1 VSAESKYL
9 LCSCNGTA
17 ILDAAALRRAL
28 HEKQPVTVYRDL
40 CRSHAPVVAG
50 SLERQSEIVVG
61 CTQEAALFEQ
71 IADPD
76 SLRNLRFVNL
86 REQAGWSEEGAAA
99 TPKIAALLAAAGLP
113 EADPVPSV
121 PYHSEGKLLIVG
133 DAGPALGWAGELWGT
148 LDVSALITGG
158 GSAELPVDRRFAVMS
173 GRVTRVEGYLGNFR
187 VAWEQAN
194 PIDLEVCTRC
204 NACVRACP
212 EQAIDLLYQIDLD
225 KCKSHR
231 QCVTACGDIRA
242 IDFERKERTRSDRFD
257 LILNLS
263 DQMLFAMPQ
272 PPQGYFAP
280 GGDSAKQARAIKEVV
295 TAIGE
300 FEKPRYFQYDA
311 KICAHSRSKLKGCN
325 QCIDVC
331 STQAISADGD
341 RVKVDPYL
349 CMGCGACASVC
360 PSGAMSYAYPK
371 MSFQGEKLRV
381 MLGAYREAGG
391 KDACLLFHN
400 GTDGRELI
408 LKLGRRR
415 GLPARVIPVETFH
428 VASLGLD
435 LLLGAVALGAGQVI
449 VVSAGSEAPGY
460 FEALRRQMGFGEE
473 ILRAFGYPGS
483 HFELIVTADLRA
495 LERRIWS
502 LDAAQN
508 PAQPAEFRLFD
519 DKRTSLAFT
528 IEHLANHAP
537 MPQTVIPLS
546 AGAPFGEIE
555 VNPDTCT
562 MCMACVGACPE
573 AALADGRERP
583 QLRFI
588 EANCV
593 QCGLCEQACPEDAIT
608 LVPRLLVGNEA
619 KAERVLNQDQPFHCI
634 RCGKEFGTQRMLQS
648 MLGKIAGHSMFAA
661 PGALERM
668 KMCGD
673 CRVVDMIEK
682 GGEVSVFDLKR

>member
-1 VSAESKYL
+1 MSTESKYL
-9 LCSCNGTA
+9 LCSCNGTST
-17 ILDAAALRRAL
+17 LDAAALQRAL

-40 CRSHAPVVAG
+40 CRGHASVVAG
-50 SLERQSEIVVG
+50 SLKQQGEIVVG

-76 SLRNLRFVNL
+76 SQRSLRFVNL
-86 REQAGWSEEGAAA
+86 REQAGWSEEGTTA
-99 TPKIAALLAAAGLP
+99 TPKIAALLAAARLP
-113 EADPVPSV
+113 DADPVPSV
-121 PYHSEGKLLIVG
+121 SYHSEGKLLIVG
-133 DAGPALGWAGELWGT
+133 DAGPALAWAGELADT
-148 LDVSALITGG
+148 LDVSVLISGG
-158 GSAELPVDRRFAVMS
+158 GGELPVDRRFAVMS
-173 GRVTRVEGYLGNFR
+173 GRVTRVEGYFGNFN
-187 VAWEQAN
+187 VAWEQGN

-225 KCKSHR
+225 KCRSHR
-231 QCVTACGDIRA
+231 QCVAACGDIGA
-242 IDFERKERTRSDRFD
+242 IDFDRKERARSDRFD

-263 DQMLFAMPQ
+263 DQMLFSMPQ

-280 GGDSAKQARAIKEVV
+280 GGDLAAQARAIKEVV
-295 TAIGE
+295 TATGE

-325 QCIDVC
+325 QCIDIC

-341 RVKVDPYL
+341 RVKVNPHL

-381 MLGAYREAGG
+381 MLGTYREAGG

-449 VVSAGSEAPGY
+449 VAAAGSEAPGY
-460 FEALRRQMGFGEE
+460 FDALRRQMGFGEE
-473 ILRAFGYPGS
+473 ILRAFGYQGS
-483 HFELIVTADLRA
+483 HFELIVTRDLHA
-495 LERRIWS
+495 LEQRIWS
-502 LDAAQN
+502 LDAAQG
-508 PAQPAEFRLFD
+508 PAEPAEFRLFD

-528 IEHLANHAP
+528 IEHLATHAP
-537 MPQTVIPLS
+537 TPQTVIPLS
-546 AGAPFGEIE
+546 SGAPFGEIE
-555 VNPDTCT
+555 VNLDTCT
-562 MCMACVGACPE
+562 MCMACVGTCPE
-573 AALADGRERP
+573 AALADGRDQP
-583 QLRFI
+583 QLRFV

-593 QCGLCEQACPEDAIT
+593 QCGLCEQACPENAIA
-608 LVPRLLVGNEA
+608 LVPRLLVGKDA
-619 KAERVLNQDQPFHCI
+619 KAERVLNQDQPFHCT

-648 MLGKIAGHSMFAA
+648 MLVKIAGHSMFSA

-673 CRVVDMIEK
+673 CRVVEMIEK
-682 GGEVSVFDLKR
+682 GGEVSVLDLKR

>member
-1 VSAESKYL
+1 VSAESKYPL
-9 LCSCNGTA
+9 
-17 ILDAAALRRAL
+17 
-28 HEKQPVTVYRDL
+28 
-40 CRSHAPVVAG
+40 
-50 SLERQSEIVVG
+50 
-61 CTQEAALFEQ
+61 
-71 IADPD
+71 
-76 SLRNLRFVNL
+76 L
-86 REQAGWSEEGAAA
+86 REQAGWSEESAAA

-121 PYHSEGKLLIVG
+121 SYHSEGKLLIVG
-133 DAGPALGWAGELWGT
+133 DAGPALEWAAELADT
-148 LDVSALITGG
+148 LDVSVLIIGG

-173 GRVTRVEGYLGNFR
+173 GRVTGIEGYLGNFS
-187 VAWEQAN
+187 VAWEQVN
-194 PIDLEVCTRC
+194 P
-204 NACVRACP
+204 
-212 EQAIDLLYQIDLD
+212 
-225 KCKSHR
+225 
-231 QCVTACGDIRA
+231 

-257 LILNLS
+257 LVLNLS
-263 DQMLFAMPQ
+263 DQILFQMPQ

-280 GGDSAKQARAIKEVV
+280 GSDLTAQAGAIEEVV
-295 TAIGE
+295 TAVGE

-325 QCIDVC
+325 QCIDIC

-341 RVKVDPYL
+341 RVKVNPHL

-408 LKLGRRR
+408 LKLGQRR

-435 LLLGAVALGAGQVI
+435 LLLGAVALGAGQVL

-473 ILRAFGYPGS
+473 ILRAFGYRGS
-483 HFELIVTADLRA
+483 HFELVATADLHA
-495 LERRIWS
+495 LEQRVWG
-502 LDAAQN
+502 LDAAQS

-528 IEHLANHAP
+528 IEHLATHAP
-537 MPQTVIPLS
+537 VRQTAIPLS
-546 AGAPFGEIE
+546 SGAPFGEIK
-555 VNPDTCT
+555 VNLDTCT

-573 AALADGRERP
+573 AALADGRDRP
-583 QLRFI
+583 QLRFV

-593 QCGLCEQACPEDAIT
+593 QCGLCEQACPEDAIA

-619 KAERVLNQDQPFHCI
+619 KAERILNQDQPFHCI

-648 MLGKIAGHSMFAA
+648 MLGKIAGHSMFSA

>member
-1 VSAESKYL
+1 MSAESKYL
-9 LCSCNGTA
+9 L
-17 ILDAAALRRAL
+17 
-28 HEKQPVTVYRDL
+28 
-40 CRSHAPVVAG
+40 
-50 SLERQSEIVVG
+50 
-61 CTQEAALFEQ
+61 
-71 IADPD
+71 
-76 SLRNLRFVNL
+76 L

-121 PYHSEGKLLIVG
+121 SYHSAGKLLIVG
-133 DAGPALGWAGELWGT
+133 DAGTALGWAAELVDA
-148 LDVSALITGG
+148 LDVSVLIPGG
-158 GSAELPVDRRFAVMS
+158 GDSAELPVDRRFAVMS
-173 GRVTRVEGYLGNFR
+173 GRVTRVEGYLGNFS
-187 VAWEQAN
+187 VAWEQIN
-194 PIDLEVCTRC
+194 PV
-204 NACVRACP
+204 
-212 EQAIDLLYQIDLD
+212 
-225 KCKSHR
+225 
-231 QCVTACGDIRA
+231 
-242 IDFERKERTRSDRFD
+242 DFERKERGRSDRFD

-280 GGDSAKQARAIKEVV
+280 GSDLAAQAEAIKEVL

-325 QCIDVC
+325 QCIDIC
-331 STQAISADGD
+331 STQAISADD
-341 RVKVDPYL
+341 DHVKVNPHL

-371 MSFQGEKLRV
+371 ASFQGEKLRL

-400 GTDGRELI
+400 GTDGRELV
-408 LKLGRRR
+408 LKLGQRR

-428 VASLGLD
+428 IASLGLD
-435 LLLGAVALGAGQVI
+435 LLLGAVAFGAGQV
-449 VVSAGSEAPGY
+449 VAVSAGSEAPGY
-460 FEALRRQMGFGEE
+460 FEALRRQMRFGEE
-473 ILRAFGYPGS
+473 ILQAFGYRGR
-483 HFELIVTADLRA
+483 HFELIVTGDLLV
-495 LERRIWS
+495 LEQRIWS
-502 LDAAQN
+502 LDAAQS
-508 PAQPAEFRLFD
+508 PAVLAEFRLFD

-528 IEHLANHAP
+528 IEHLATHAP
-537 MPQTVIPLS
+537 VPQTVIPLS
-546 AGAPFGEIE
+546 SGAPFGEIE
-555 VNPDTCT
+555 VNLDTCT
-562 MCMACVGACPE
+562 MCMACVGVCPG

-583 QLRFI
+583 QLRFV

-608 LVPRLLVGNEA
+608 LVPRLLVGKEA

-648 MLGKIAGHSMFAA
+648 MLVKIAGHSMFSA

-682 GGEVSVFDLKR
+682 GGEVSVYDLKP

>member
-1 VSAESKYL
+1 VSAESKYPL
-9 LCSCNGTA
+9 
-17 ILDAAALRRAL
+17 
-28 HEKQPVTVYRDL
+28 
-40 CRSHAPVVAG
+40 
-50 SLERQSEIVVG
+50 
-61 CTQEAALFEQ
+61 
-71 IADPD
+71 
-76 SLRNLRFVNL
+76 L
-86 REQAGWSEEGAAA
+86 REQAGWSEESAAA

-121 PYHSEGKLLIVG
+121 SYHSEGKLLIVG
-133 DAGPALGWAGELWGT
+133 DAGPALEWAAELADT
-148 LDVSALITGG
+148 LDVSVLIIGG

-173 GRVTRVEGYLGNFR
+173 GRVTGIEGYLGNFS
-187 VAWEQAN
+187 VAWEQVN
-194 PIDLEVCTRC
+194 P
-204 NACVRACP
+204 
-212 EQAIDLLYQIDLD
+212 
-225 KCKSHR
+225 
-231 QCVTACGDIRA
+231 

-257 LILNLS
+257 LVLNLS
-263 DQMLFAMPQ
+263 DQILFQMPQ

-280 GGDSAKQARAIKEVV
+280 GSDLTAQAGAIEEVV
-295 TAIGE
+295 TAVGE

-325 QCIDVC
+325 QCIDIC

-341 RVKVDPYL
+341 RVKVNPHL

-391 KDACLLFHN
+391 KDACVLFHN

-408 LKLGRRR
+408 LKLGQRR

-435 LLLGAVALGAGQVI
+435 LLLGAVALGAGQVL

-473 ILRAFGYPGS
+473 ILRAFGYRGS
-483 HFELIVTADLRA
+483 HFELVATADLHA
-495 LERRIWS
+495 LEQRVWS
-502 LDAAQN
+502 LDAAQS

-519 DKRTSLAFT
+519 DKRTSLAFI
-528 IEHLANHAP
+528 IEHLATHAP
-537 MPQTVIPLS
+537 VRQTAIPLS
-546 AGAPFGEIE
+546 AGAPFGEIR
-555 VNPDTCT
+555 VNLDTCT

-573 AALADGRERP
+573 AALADGRDRP
-583 QLRFI
+583 QLRFV

-593 QCGLCEQACPEDAIT
+593 QCGLCEQACPEDAIA

-619 KAERVLNQDQPFHCI
+619 KAERILNQDQPFHCI

-648 MLGKIAGHSMFAA
+648 MLGKIAGHSMFSA